1 MAGLFYASRN
11 VRRNDWKNYIDAL
24 NIHLYPGALGYGF
37 IRYVPRRHL
46 LQFLSNTKMDGA
58 PDFVLKTKENHPDL
72 FIIEYI
78 EPYEIN
84 NLARGLDI
92 GSEKKRREAAI
103 DSVNRNQIMLT
114 RQITLLQDK
123 QGIAGFLLLQPV
135 YLKNASIVTVEER
148 WNSLIGWTYSPIRID
163 DLLTGISEEMGNVAE
178 FLVFEEVSDR
188 TSAILF
194 DSGKIFKNRKNE
206 SISEIDYKT
215 YSFTKEIKIQNS
227 GRTWKI
233 RTVSTP
239 DFEKGSN
246 TGMPIFV
253 LGAGLLISLLVAG
266 ILASIA
272 QTKERAQAL
281 AEQMTIKLQ
290 RSEEEA
296 RIAFRNLSNQKYALD
311 QHAIV
316 AITDVGGKIIYAN
329 DKFCEISKYSRDELI
344 GQNHRILKSGYHPT
358 EFFEEMFKTISNG
371 MVWKGEIKNCKK
383 DGSFYWVATTIVP
396 FRDVEG
402 KIFEYISMR
411 IDITELKEIEEKL
424 RIANFTK
431 DKFFNIIA
439 HDLKN
444 PFNGI
449 LGLTELFLSEVNDGV
464 SKDQQIEYLTLIQ
477 SAAKSAFQ
485 LLENLLLW
493 ARAQSK
499 QIEFIPKNISFNS
512 IINDTLPLL
521 SVNLLKKKL
530 HIDQDLSEDDF
541 VYADISLIGTVV
553 RNLLTNAIKFTH
565 PGGRILIKTSVIG
578 DFLKVEIIDS
588 GVGIESKNIEK
599 LFHLEIKFQKAGT
612 EKETGT
618 GLGLLICKEFIEM
631 HGGKIW
637 AESKFG
643 EGSNFIFTLPKGQ

>member
-1 MAGLFYASRN
+1 
-11 VRRNDWKNYIDAL
+11 
-24 NIHLYPGALGYGF
+24 
-37 IRYVPRRHL
+37 
-46 LQFLSNTKMDGA
+46 
-58 PDFVLKTKENHPDL
+58 
-72 FIIEYI
+72 
-78 EPYEIN
+78 
-84 NLARGLDI
+84 
-92 GSEKKRREAAI
+92 
-103 DSVNRNQIMLT
+103 
-114 RQITLLQDK
+114 
-123 QGIAGFLLLQPV
+123 
-135 YLKNASIVTVEER
+135 
-148 WNSLIGWTYSPIRID
+148 
-163 DLLTGISEEMGNVAE
+163 MGNVAE

-424 RIANFTK
+424 RIA
-431 DKFFNIIA
+431 
-439 HDLKN
+439 
-444 PFNGI
+444 
-449 LGLTELFLSEVNDGV
+449 
-464 SKDQQIEYLTLIQ
+464 
-477 SAAKSAFQ
+477 
-485 LLENLLLW
+485 
-493 ARAQSK
+493 
-499 QIEFIPKNISFNS
+499 
-512 IINDTLPLL
+512 
-521 SVNLLKKKL
+521 
-530 HIDQDLSEDDF
+530 
-541 VYADISLIGTVV
+541 
-553 RNLLTNAIKFTH
+553 
-565 PGGRILIKTSVIG
+565 
-578 DFLKVEIIDS
+578 
-588 GVGIESKNIEK
+588 
-599 LFHLEIKFQKAGT
+599 
-612 EKETGT
+612 
-618 GLGLLICKEFIEM
+618 
-631 HGGKIW
+631 
-637 AESKFG
+637 
-643 EGSNFIFTLPKGQ
+643 

>member
-123 QGIAGFLLLQPV
+123 KGIAGFLLLQPV

-431 DKFFNIIA
+431 DKFFKIIA